1 MTDDLKEIATELSK
15 RKYRALIPDL
25 YKGKV
30 GVEVEEAKHV
40 CIAEMCFLCSCI
52 TCLYVQ
58 PLGIMMPSNTILMA
72 MLPWC

>member
-1 MTDDLKEIATELSK
+1 MTDDLKEMAAELSK

-40 CIAEMCFLCSCI
+40 CLAGCAFVLLLHHIPI
-52 TCLYVQ
+52 VQ
-58 PLGIMMPSNTILMA
+58 PLGTMMPT
-72 MLPWC
+72 PC